1 MGIYYTCRHCNTC
14 LGVIPKKLVQMEQL
28 GLHLLT
34 TEELQQVMIS
44 DSMGNVH
51 IRIICEDCEEAFQHN
66 PSFHGIDYIIQ

>member
-1 MGIYYTCRHCNTC
+1 
-14 LGVIPKKLVQMEQL
+14 MEQL